1 MQAYKLT
8 PDTLKTAITLPG
20 ELETLTTADGSP
32 MHIIG
37 HATITIH
44 LKNLRVTHHFILVKS
59 LMTDVILG
67 IDFQREYRIS
77 YDSDEEKW
85 CYIRYRGQILCYTE
99 DMESGINQ
107 VSVAKTICIPPKHN
121 GAISVSIKGH
131 DIKTPTACFIGSQ
144 YTDTEVRLIDGVHD
158 ISGNATLQVLVINN
172 SNHHVNFP
180 KGMKIGHLEPPIDD
194 LAQIPINSATTQPE
208 TIKPDSFTPPKYQLD
223 ATTQQQLDFLLRTFK
238 DQFTE
243 DKTTIGTTPLTQMSI
258 DTGDSDPISQKP
270 YPVTMKHYQWVKEE
284 IDKLLEAGV
293 IRNSH
298 SSWLAPIIVVPK
310 GDGGKHLVIDYR
322 ALNKVTRK
330 FVWPMPKVEDIFSQL
345 NGAKYFSTL
354 DLRAGYHHIGLT
366 TDLIP
371 KTAFTSPFG
380 KYEYITLPFGLAQA
394 PAYFQ
399 ELMTGVLKDLLFVM
413 AYLDDIIIYSST
425 PEEHLEHIRTVFE
438 KLCNAKLSMKLS
450 KCHFFAKEIQ
460 YLGHILGSK
469 GIKPV
474 PAKTEAIKAMYP
486 PVNPKQVHAFLR
498 LVGYYRKF
506 IKNFVKTVKP
516 LTMLTRM
523 DVKFEWKER
532 HQNAF
537 MELKEAII
545 QAPILQYPDT
555 TKPYIMY
562 TDASNNAC
570 GAQLSQTHDGA
581 KFPVA
586 FLSHT
591 FTDTQRRWSTPEQE
605 AYGIYFAVKKWNYYL
620 QGADIIARNDHK
632 PLAQFLN
639 GKNEN
644 TKINR
649 WGLELASYNIT
660 FEWICRARNKAADC
674 LSQLVELPEEHLK
687 NQNGTKSA
695 QINMVRAVT
704 TRSRTRKTLTKKEIK
719 NPRSKETNSD
729 NDTTSNNSPNNF
741 EDTSIKEM
749 QLTDPFCKHIVKQL
763 LNKTAPEHELKTFFI
778 HNGLLYRYASD
789 HSKDFCALVIPKAW
803 RYTIPVETHDK
814 MGHQGNNQTYSLIK

>member
-1 MQAYKLT
+1 M

-20 ELETLTTADGSP
+20 ELETLMTADGSP

-44 LKNLRVTHHFILVKS
+44 LKNLQVTHHFIVVKS

-77 YDSDEEKW
+77 YDWDEEKQ
-85 CYIRYRGQILCYTE
+85 CYIGYKGQFLCYTE
-99 DMESGINQ
+99 DMESGINR
-107 VSVAKTICIPPKHN
+107 VSVAKTIRIPPKHN

-158 ISGNATLQVLVINN
+158 ISRNATLKILVINN

-194 LAQIPINSATTQPE
+194 LAQIPINSATTQRMLPE
-208 TIKPDSFTPPKYQLD
+208 TVKPDSFTPPKYQLD

-238 DQFTE
+238 DQFVKNE
-243 DKTTIGTTPLTQMSI
+243 TTIGTTPLTQMSI

-270 YPVTMKHYQWVKEE
+270 YPVAMKHYQWAKEE

-310 GDGGKHLVIDYR
+310 GDGGKRLIIDYR

-330 FVWPMPKVEDIFSQL
+330 FVWPIPKVEDIFSQL
-345 NGAKYFSTL
+345 NCAKYFSTL

-366 TDLIP
+366 TDSIP
-371 KTAFTSPFG
+371 KTAFTSLFG
-380 KYEYITLPFGLAQA
+380 KYEYVKVPFGLAQA

-399 ELMTGVLKDLLFVM
+399 ELMTGVLKDLPFAM
-413 AYLDDIIIYSST
+413 AYLDNIIIYSST
-425 PEEHLEHIRTVFE
+425 PEEHLEHIRTFFE
-438 KLCNAKLSMKLS
+438 KLRNAKLSMKLS
-450 KCHFFAKEIQ
+450 KCHFFTKEIQ
-460 YLGHILGSK
+460 YLGHILGSE

-474 PAKTEAIKAMYP
+474 PAKTEAIRAMHP
-486 PVNPKQVHAFLR
+486 PVNPKQVCAFLG

-506 IKNFVKTVKP
+506 IKNFAKIAKP
-516 LTMLTRM
+516 LTMLMQM

-545 QAPILQYPDT
+545 QAPILQYLDT
-555 TKPYIMY
+555 TKPYIVY
-562 TDASNNAC
+562 TDAYNDAC

-581 KFPVA
+581 EFPVA

-605 AYGIYFAVKKWNYYL
+605 VYGIYFAIKKWNYYL
-620 QGADIIARNDHK
+620 QGADIIVRNGHK
-632 PLAQFLN
+632 PLARFLN

-660 FEWICRARNKAADC
+660 FEWISGATNKAADC
-674 LSQLVELPEEHLK
+674 LS
-687 NQNGTKSA
+687 
-695 QINMVRAVT
+695 
-704 TRSRTRKTLTKKEIK
+704 
-719 NPRSKETNSD
+719 
-729 NDTTSNNSPNNF
+729 
-741 EDTSIKEM
+741 
-749 QLTDPFCKHIVKQL
+749 
-763 LNKTAPEHELKTFFI
+763 
-778 HNGLLYRYASD
+778 
-789 HSKDFCALVIPKAW
+789 
-803 RYTIPVETHDK
+803 
-814 MGHQGNNQTYSLIK
+814 